1 MDLLD
6 GKKKEN
12 IGDYVISMWHIE
24 DLMRASKFDMKI
36 IEEQLIEPIDG
47 DYETREN
54 VREWYSDI
62 IARMKEDG
70 LEQSGH
76 LPEVNDVLGELEML
90 HRSLVEGDSDEKYTA
105 LYVQASEG
113 IIDLQ
118 KQAGEEALPPI
129 ETCFTAV
136 YGLMVL
142 RAKNA
147 KIAESTLEAESSMRR
162 LLEYL
167 SMHYKQM
174 RKLPGI
180 SLN

>member
-1 MDLLD
+1 MCIRD
-6 GKKKEN
+6 
-12 IGDYVISMWHIE
+12 
-24 DLMRASKFDMKI
+24 R
-36 IEEQLIEPIDG
+36 
-47 DYETREN
+47 
-54 VREWYSDI
+54 
-62 IARMKEDG
+62 
-70 LEQSGH
+70 
-76 LPEVNDVLGELEML
+76 VNDVLGELEML

-147 KIAESTLEAESSMRR
+147 KIAKSTLEAESSMRR

>member
-1 MDLLD
+1 M
-6 GKKKEN
+6 
-12 IGDYVISMWHIE
+12 ISMWHIE

-36 IEEQLIEPIDG
+36 IEEQLIDPIDG
-47 DYETREN
+47 DYETRETI
-54 VREWYSDI
+54 REWYSDI
-62 IARMKEDG
+62 IARMKEEG
-70 LEQSGH
+70 LERVGH

-90 HRSLVEGDSDEKYTA
+90 HSSLVEGESDEEYTA
-105 LYVQASEG
+105 LNNQAAEA
-113 IIDLQ
+113 IADLQ
-118 KQAGEEALPPI
+118 KHAGEEALPPV

-136 YGLMVL
+136 YGVMVL
-142 RAKNA
+142 RAKNK
-147 KIAESTLEAESSMRR
+147 KIAEGTLEAEKSMRR